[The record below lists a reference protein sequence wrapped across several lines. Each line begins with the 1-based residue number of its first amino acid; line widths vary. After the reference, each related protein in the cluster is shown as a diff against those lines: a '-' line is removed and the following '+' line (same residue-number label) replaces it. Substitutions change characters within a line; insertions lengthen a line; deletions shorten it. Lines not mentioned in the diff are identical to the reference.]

1 MAGWRKLNYR
11 ELVSRISEPTP
22 AAVKTMPPINSQM
35 DFSVGE
41 LVKKREKSELTESE
55 A

>member
-1 MAGWRKLNYR
+1 M
-11 ELVSRISEPTP
+11 LVYSDLVPRISEPAP
-22 AAVKTMPPINSQM
+22 MAVSTMPPISSQM

-41 LVKKREKSELTESE
+41 WVKNREKSELTESV